1 MQDMIFQRIP
11 CLTTELVS
19 FLTHC
24 FNCVDCY
31 AWLIYTIFSTALCWL
46 KHLGDIQDS
55 SPNRG
60 GILCWDVWWWFHG
73 KVRVKPL
80 ENMHMHIYHSGWSDF
95 ASFELKCPTLP
106 GGTCPKL
113 WKKMLMMTLQNMMVC
128 IWVLLILFIF
138 ICSCICIFIV
148 GYDYYS
154 LIWIIDNSTFN
165 WLNYLSCIAG
175 IVLLLFWN

>member
-1 MQDMIFQRIP
+1 M
-11 CLTTELVS
+11 
-19 FLTHC
+19 
-24 FNCVDCY
+24 
-31 AWLIYTIFSTALCWL
+31 CWL
-46 KHLGDIQDS
+46 LCMIDLHNLLYCIMLIETLRWHTRLQSQQGRYSLLRRLMMVPWEGKSQATGKYAHAH
-55 SPNRG
+55 
-60 GILCWDVWWWFHG
+60 IL
-73 KVRVKPL
+73 
-80 ENMHMHIYHSGWSDF
+80 YHSGWSDF